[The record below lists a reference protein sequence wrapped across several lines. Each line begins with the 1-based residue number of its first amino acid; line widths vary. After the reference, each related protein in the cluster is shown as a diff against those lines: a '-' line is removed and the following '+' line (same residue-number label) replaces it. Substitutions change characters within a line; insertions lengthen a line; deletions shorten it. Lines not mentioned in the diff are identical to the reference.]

1 LALRLAAFAAFRLVF
16 KIFFVV
22 KLLFARGEDE
32 VRAAVNTLENPILKF
47 GHGTILRTKGETDAI
62 RFPC

>member
-1 LALRLAAFAAFRLVF
+1 MALRLAAFAAFRFVF

-22 KLLFARGEDE
+22 KLLFARGENKI
-32 VRAAVNTLENPILKF
+32 RAAVYALENPILKF
-47 GHGTILRTKGETDAI
+47 GHGTILRMKGEADAI